1 MFVFVC
7 VCVFLLVVDP
17 PVCDMRLQIM
27 RLFFFELHTRS
38 HHQRSLRLSV
48 LENSFCVTVFCS
60 LTFLITCNLRIN
72 HFINLKN
79 FSFLTIVC
87 LAVLFLV

>member
-1 MFVFVC
+1 
-7 VCVFLLVVDP
+7 
-17 PVCDMRLQIM
+17 M
-27 RLFFFELHTRS
+27 RLFFFELHTRF
-38 HHQRSLRLSV
+38 HHQLSLRLFI

-79 FSFLTIVC
+79 FSVLTIVC
-87 LAVLFLV
+87 LAFLFLV